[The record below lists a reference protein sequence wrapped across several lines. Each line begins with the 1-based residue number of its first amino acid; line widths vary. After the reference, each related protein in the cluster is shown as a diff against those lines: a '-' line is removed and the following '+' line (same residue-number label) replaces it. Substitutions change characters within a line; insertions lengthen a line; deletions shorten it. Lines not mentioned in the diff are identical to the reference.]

1 MKRHEGCSISG
12 RCKPTVK
19 YHYLHRFFT
28 YLVRRG
34 LLAHSSKVLF
44 LATSR
49 RRCVDG
55 DPHQRQCQAGS
66 LTGAVHPSNDNV
78 GVLRFAQSGRK
89 PDVDEKARSKFDLYF
104 QYEYRPRK
112 RGLSILLT
120 LRASSKR
127 CQKSYHRDN
136 WLVAAKR
143 P

>member
-1 MKRHEGCSISG
+1 M
-12 RCKPTVK
+12 
-19 YHYLHRFFT
+19 
-28 YLVRRG
+28 
-34 LLAHSSKVLF
+34 
-44 LATSR
+44 
-49 RRCVDG
+49 
-55 DPHQRQCQAGS
+55 
-66 LTGAVHPSNDNV
+66 TGAVHPSNDNV

-120 LRASSKR
+120 SRVSSKR

-143 P
+143 S